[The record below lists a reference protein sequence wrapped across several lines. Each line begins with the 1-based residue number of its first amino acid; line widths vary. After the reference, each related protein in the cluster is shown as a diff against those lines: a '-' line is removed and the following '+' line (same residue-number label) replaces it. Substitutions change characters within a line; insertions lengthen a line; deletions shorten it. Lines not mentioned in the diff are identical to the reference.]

1 MTSRPPSRLPLAFWL
16 SESTLISGCFLN
28 SVWHP
33 STRFCTAETGGP
45 LMITTLPFPFRRSV
59 MYLQAISPAWVLSEV
74 MVASAPSAAT
84 STATTTIPASFAR
97 FTAGPIP
104 LESAALRMIMST
116 FAAMKLS
123 ICATCWPRSY
133 PLETS
138 VTLTLSPASLRASS
152 SAPLV
157 ICTKNGLARSPTVT
171 PMDFRSFACANGVAA
186 SSAPAQSAVTKG
198 FKRILSSSL
207 VGYCCYAL

>member
-1 MTSRPPSRLPLAFWL
+1 
-16 SESTLISGCFLN
+16 
-28 SVWHP
+28 
-33 STRFCTAETGGP
+33 
-45 LMITTLPFPFRRSV
+45 

-97 FTAGPIP
+97 LTAGPIP

-116 FAAMKLS
+116 LAAIKLS

-186 SSAPAQSAVTKG
+186 SSAPAQSAVTNG
-198 FKRILSSSL
+198 FKRIFSSSL